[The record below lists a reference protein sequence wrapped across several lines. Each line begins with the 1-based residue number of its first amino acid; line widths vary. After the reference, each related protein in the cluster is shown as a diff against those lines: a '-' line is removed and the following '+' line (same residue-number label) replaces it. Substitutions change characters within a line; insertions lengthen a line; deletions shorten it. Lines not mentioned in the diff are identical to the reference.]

1 MNIRPRARHAKRK
14 RELHLGSWITQD
26 CLRNHCSLARSLT
39 PHSGFGM
46 TERWIAVFDAM
57 KSAEDSPI
65 FFAKPITFRAWL
77 EKNHQAKD
85 ELWVG
90 FYRKASGRPSISWP
104 EAVDEALCF
113 GWIDG
118 LRKTIDA
125 ESYKI
130 RFTPRRPTSNWSA
143 INIRRMKELMHE
155 RRVRPAG
162 MKAFQKRVPERSGIY
177 SYENRKTATLSDAA
191 VRLFRVEREAWK
203 FFQQQPASYRQ
214 TAIWWVISAKRPQTQ
229 QDRLRKLIA
238 LSKAG
243 RRL

>member
-1 MNIRPRARHAKRK
+1 MEYHIAQSSSRAPASTPPTVVDHTRY
-14 RELHLGSWITQD
+14 LH
-26 CLRNHCSLARSLT
+26 NHRSLRFT
-39 PHSGFGM
+39 PKIRGSG
-46 TERWIAVFDAM
+46 RQPIIAVFDAM

-65 FFAKPITFRAWL
+65 FFAKPVTFRAWL
-77 EKNHQAKD
+77 EKHHQTKR
-85 ELWVG
+85 EQWVG
-90 FYRKASGRPSISWP
+90 FHRKASGRVSITWP

-118 LRKTIDA
+118 LRKGIDA

-143 INIRRMKELMHE
+143 INIRRMKELMRE

-162 MKAFQKRVPERSGIY
+162 MKAFQKRVAERSGIY
-177 SYENRKTATLSDAA
+177 SYENRKSATLSAA
-191 VRLFRVEREAWK
+191 ARKKFHADIVAWK

-214 TAIWWVISAKRPQTQ
+214 TTIWWVTSAKRPQTQ

-238 LSKAG
+238 FSKAG